1 MRKIQT
7 KTSNTMKNK
16 NIIIILAIAI
26 IALVLPSC
34 NKSAA
39 VKAEND
45 RHAKTLAAIDL
56 EAEAR
61 ELKEK
66 AAHKA
71 TLLRL
76 AADEAE
82 ANADSKINDA
92 AKAAATEE
100 LNSKLKAAERAAA
113 EKLAK
118 QNAEAAKAAA
128 QQKEAGADT
137 KQQSPIAAAA
147 H

>member
-1 MRKIQT
+1 
-7 KTSNTMKNK
+7 MKNK

-34 NKSAA
+34 NKSSA

-45 RHAKTLAAIDL
+45 RHTKSMTAIDL
-56 EAEAR
+56 EAEAKA
-61 ELKEK
+61 LKEK

-82 ANADSKINDA
+82 ASAENKISEA
-92 AKAAATEE
+92 AKAAAAEE
-100 LNSKLKAAERAAA
+100 LSKKVEAAKQAEAAKAAKE
-113 EKLAK
+113 
-118 QNAEAAKAAA
+118 NAEAAKAAA
-128 QQKEAGADT
+128 SKKEAGTNAN
-137 KQQSPIAAAA
+137 KQSPIAAAA
-147 H
+147 R